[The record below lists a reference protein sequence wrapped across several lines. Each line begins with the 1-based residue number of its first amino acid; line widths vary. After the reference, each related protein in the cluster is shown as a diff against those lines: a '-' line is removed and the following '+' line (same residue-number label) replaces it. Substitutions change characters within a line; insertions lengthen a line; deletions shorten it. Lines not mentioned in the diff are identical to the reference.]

1 MQVKVYNQAGKEV
14 GEIELNAQ
22 IFDVKPNEELIHMAL
37 IRQQANARLGLAKT
51 KTRGEVR
58 GGGRKPYKQKGTG
71 RARRGSEVSPVLV
84 GGGIVFGPRGNR
96 NFEIRMP
103 KKQRRQAL
111 FGLLSQKAQAGE
123 VIVLENY
130 SDKDMKTK
138 NFADLLVNLKV
149 ERNALF
155 VVDREA
161 KEEIIRVSRNI
172 PMVKAVIPGL
182 ANVADLLKYR
192 KVVFLKNALPELE
205 STFLTS

>member
-1 MQVKVYNQAGKEV
+1 MQVKVYNQTGKEV

-37 IRQQANARLGLAKT
+37 VRQQANARLGLAMT

-58 GGGRKPYKQKGTG
+58 GGGRKPFKQKGTG

-84 GGGIVFGPRGNR
+84 GGGIIFGPRGNR

-123 VIVLENY
+123 VIVLEGY

-138 NFADLLVNLKV
+138 NFAELLVNLKI

-161 KEEIIRVSRNI
+161 KEDIIRVSRNI

>member
-1 MQVKVYNQAGKEV
+1 MQVKVYNQAGKEI

-37 IRQQANARLGLAKT
+37 VRQQANARLGLAKT

-58 GGGRKPYKQKGTG
+58 GGGRKPFKQKGTG

-84 GGGIVFGPRGNR
+84 GGGIVFGPQGNR

-123 VIVLENY
+123 VIVLEGY

-138 NFADLLVNLKV
+138 NFAELLVNLEI

-161 KEEIIRVSRNI
+161 KEDLIRVSRNI

-182 ANVADLLKYR
+182 ANIADLLKYR

>member
-1 MQVKVYNQAGKEV
+1 MQVKVYNQTGKEV

-37 IRQQANARLGLAKT
+37 VRQQANARLGLAMT

-58 GGGRKPYKQKGTG
+58 GGGRKPFKQKGTG

-123 VIVLENY
+123 VIVLEGY

-138 NFADLLVNLKV
+138 NFAELLVNLKI

-161 KEEIIRVSRNI
+161 KEDIIRVSRNI

>member
-1 MQVKVYNQAGKEV
+1 MQVKVYNQAGKEM

-37 IRQQANARLGLAKT
+37 VRQQANARLGLAKT

-58 GGGRKPYKQKGTG
+58 GGGRKPFKQKGTG

-84 GGGIVFGPRGNR
+84 GGGIVFGPQGNR

-123 VIVLENY
+123 VIVLEGY

-138 NFADLLVNLKV
+138 NFAELLVNLEI

-161 KEEIIRVSRNI
+161 KEDLIRVSRNI

-182 ANVADLLKYR
+182 ANIADLLKYR